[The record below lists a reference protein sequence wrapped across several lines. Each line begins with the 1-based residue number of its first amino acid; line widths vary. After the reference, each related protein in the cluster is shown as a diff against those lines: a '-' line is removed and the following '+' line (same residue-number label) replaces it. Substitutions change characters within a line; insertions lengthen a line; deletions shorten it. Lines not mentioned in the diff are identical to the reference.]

1 MKKKLI
7 SSVLCAVMAVSL
19 LAGCGS
25 SEETETTVPAE
36 ESSGSTEASEDS
48 DKDPVTLTFWSWEAS
63 DLEAKS
69 IQAGIDDFQTLYPW
83 ITVDYMTVP
92 SSDFHTKL
100 KTALASGD
108 GPDVFYLDATQ
119 CKDFVNAGLL
129 MELTDVAS
137 EFTADMTRASLEKVS
152 MVDENGETHV
162 YGLDIC
168 NVGPVIFYN
177 KDLFDA
183 AGVEY
188 MPTKMEE
195 RWTWDEFVENMQKLT
210 IVDDS
215 GNTVQYG
222 TCNWQ
227 EQYSLYVLQY
237 MLELNGTSWY
247 NEDMTAAENVD
258 SEESKEVLNNI
269 KALRTELGVAPDPNA
284 AGSDTGNSPT
294 AMFLTGKVASIA
306 IGSYALQE
314 ISASDINYG
323 VGLFPTFGKD
333 DSDAFIVSADMK
345 AINKSTEH
353 PEEALLLA
361 EYMSSTD
368 FGIPIYKTGLWMPNR
383 EEMYKEE
390 NLEQWF
396 DRDVYPEGWEDLLEV
411 FQNAKDKPTDKLS
424 NVNAVNDA
432 VDEELQAFYYTDQD
446 VDTTLQNIETRINAV
461 LGN

>member
-1 MKKKLI
+1 MKKKIL
-7 SSVLCAVMAVSL
+7 SSMLCAAMMVSL
-19 LAGCGS
+19 LSGCGS
-25 SEETETTVPAE
+25 GDKSGGG
-36 ESSGSTEASEDS
+36 SGSDG
-48 DKDPVTLTFWSWEAS
+48 DQVTLTFWGWEAS
-63 DLEAKS
+63 ELESKS
-69 IQAGIDDFQTLYPW
+69 LQEGIDAFEKENPN
-83 ITVDYMTVP
+83 ISVEYMSVP
-92 SSDFHTKL
+92 SADFHTKL

-129 MELTDVAS
+129 MDLTDVAS
-137 EFTADMTRASLEKVS
+137 DFTDKMTRASLEKVT
-152 MVDENGETHV
+152 MADDNGEEHV

-195 RWTWDEFVENMQKLT
+195 RWTWDEFVENMKKLT

-215 GNTVQYG
+215 GDTVQYG

-247 NEDMTAAENVD
+247 NEDMTEAVNVNSAE
-258 SEESKEVLNNI
+258 SREVLNNI
-269 KALRTELGVAPDPNA
+269 KALRTDLGVAPDPNA

-314 ISASDINYG
+314 IAASDINYG

-345 AINKSTEH
+345 AINANTEH

-368 FGIPIYKTGLWMPNR
+368 FGIPIYKTGLWMPNQ
-383 EEMYKEE
+383 ESMYEEE
-390 NLEQWF
+390 NLDLWF
-396 DRDVYPEGWEDLLEV
+396 DRDIYPEGWEDLLEV
-411 FQNAKDKPTDKLS
+411 FRNAKDKPTDKLS
-424 NVNAVNDA
+424 NVNAINDA

-446 VDTTLQNIETRINAV
+446 VETTLDNIEERINGA

>member
-1 MKKKLI
+1 MKKKIL
-7 SSVLCAVMAVSL
+7 SSMLCVAMMMSL
-19 LAGCGS
+19 LVACGS
-25 SEETETTVPAE
+25 SD
-36 ESSGSTEASEDS
+36 SSSDS
-48 DKDPVTLTFWSWEAS
+48 DDEQVTLTFWGWEAS
-63 DLEAKS
+63 ELESQS
-69 IQAGIDDFQTLYPW
+69 IQEGIDAFEEEYPN
-83 ITVDYMTVP
+83 ISVEYMTVP

-119 CKDFVNAGLL
+119 VKDFVSAGLL
-129 MELTDVAS
+129 MDLTDVADDFM
-137 EFTADMTRASLEKVS
+137 EDMTRASLEKVS
-152 MVDENGETHV
+152 LTDEDGEEHV

-188 MPTKMEE
+188 MPTTMED

-215 GNTVQYG
+215 GNTTQYG
-222 TCNWQ
+222 TSNWE

-247 NEDMTAAENVD
+247 NDDMTAAENVN
-258 SEESKEVLNNI
+258 STESQEVLNNI
-269 KALRTELGVAPDPNA
+269 KALRAEYGVAPDPNA

-294 AMFLTGKVASIA
+294 AMFLTGQVASIA

-314 ISASDINYG
+314 IAASDINYG

-345 AINKSTEH
+345 AINIDTEY

-368 FGIPIYKTGLWMPNR
+368 FGIPIYQTGLWMPNR
-383 EEMYKEE
+383 ESLYEEE
-390 NLEQWF
+390 NLDLWF
-396 DRDVYPEGWEDLLEV
+396 DQDIYPDGWEDLLEI
-411 FQNAKDKPTDKLS
+411 FRTAKDKPTDKLS
-424 NVNAVNDA
+424 NVNTINDA

-446 VDTTLQNIETRINAV
+446 VETTLTNIEDRINAA
-461 LGN
+461 LSE